1 MIAALCILGI
11 LVVLIIAFCMSWV
24 GIHAQLTEGYQVLH
38 IRIGLIRFRIYPAK
52 RKAKKGQKET
62 KKAEKSG
69 EKGKSKK
76 KALPK
81 FKLKDIKDAVRT
93 LWPPLKRALE
103 RTRKGIRIDPLD
115 LNLVLGGRE
124 DPADAAKLY
133 AYLHAGMWVA
143 MPLLE
148 QVIDIPDPHLHV
160 GMDFLEPKHIL
171 AGEASLKARVST
183 LLSAALIAGIP
194 ALKWYLRWKKQQT
207 LTAAQPV
214 VSERTE
220 ANGQ

>member
-1 MIAALCILGI
+1 MVVALWILGI
-11 LVVLIIAFCMSWV
+11 LAVLFIAFCLSWV
-24 GIHAQLTEGYQVLH
+24 GIHAQLTEGSQVLH
-38 IRIGLIRFRIYPAK
+38 VKIGLIRFRIYPAK
-52 RKAKKGQKET
+52 HKAKKEQKEAKKAKKSVESGKT
-62 KKAEKSG
+62 KKKSM
-69 EKGKSKK
+69 
-76 KALPK
+76 PK

-124 DPADAAKLY
+124 DAADAAKLY

-171 AGEASLKARVST
+171 VGEASLKARVST

-214 VSERTE
+214 ESERTE